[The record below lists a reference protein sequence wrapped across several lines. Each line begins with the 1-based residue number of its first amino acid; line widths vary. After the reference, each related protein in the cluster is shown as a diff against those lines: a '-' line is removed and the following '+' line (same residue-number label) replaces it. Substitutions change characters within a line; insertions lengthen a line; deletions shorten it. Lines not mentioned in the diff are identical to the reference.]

1 MSKKLQKSHTFSF
14 SFFVGA
20 QAGVKYVH
28 TPMGLFPA
36 PLARNAKSQV
46 VNRIKSKFKFI
57 GKFMAK
63 ALMDSRM
70 VSSVIS

>member
-1 MSKKLQKSHTFSF
+1 M
-14 SFFVGA
+14 
-20 QAGVKYVH
+20 KYVH
-28 TPMGLFPA
+28 SQMGLFVS

-46 VNRIKSKFKFI
+46 VNRIKAKFKFI

-70 VSSVIS
+70 VSVLMIF